1 MPNEEGPLKMR
12 RVGKCGVPT
21 LNLRLMLI
29 RLSDLKLV
37 PTLVG
42 DLEQRVQYVVK
53 QIGDDKVAVGVL
65 GSLADG
71 GALELR
77 LFLEAWQAA
86 HPQVTIE
93 ILEH

>member
-1 MPNEEGPLKMR
+1 M
-12 RVGKCGVPT
+12 CGVPT

-29 RLSDLKLV
+29 RLSDLTLV
-37 PTLVG
+37 PALVR
-42 DLEQRVQYVVK
+42 DLEQRVHYVVK
-53 QIGDDKVAVGVL
+53 QVGDDTVAVGVL

-71 GALELR
+71 GASELR

-86 HPQVTIE
+86 HPEATIE